1 VIFTMRRTFA
11 IISKTLGCEANVS
24 KVASIFKTVP
34 DSDVIVFTTG
44 NPVDG
49 VENVKLPADLNTE
62 PKIRNWINRRFETSG
77 FSGFLHV
84 VSDTVEVLK
93 TPTDFVVDI
102 ERMMSVMDYSV
113 WFNTAC
119 DPLNYAYAKYTPSLT
134 VDIDEDNVSKAT
146 GIRGKIHIASH
157 SNTQWIIYD
166 FSCLAGS
173 DLLRFDEDFSIPMFY
188 IVELLSRRRNTAR
201 KDQLYFMNQYL
212 TVGSEPGTFR
222 NLRNV
227 VPPKDSESDMKREN
241 EIWQSKK
248 INFRPDYNVD
258 TFLEKIWEK
267 LTEKAGI
274 PGIL

>member
-1 VIFTMRRTFA
+1 MRRIFA
-11 IISKTLGCEANVS
+11 IISKTAGCEPNVCKMVRLLKMVS
-24 KVASIFKTVP
+24 
-34 DSDVIVFTTG
+34 DSDVVVFTTG
-44 NPVDG
+44 KLTDG
-49 VENVKLPADLNTE
+49 AENIKLPDDLNTE
-62 PKIRNWINRRFETSG
+62 PKIRNWINRRFETDG

-84 VSDTVEVLK
+84 ISDTTELLID
-93 TPTDFVVDI
+93 PTVFVTDI
-102 ERMMSVMDYSV
+102 EQMMSVMDYNV

-134 VDIDEDNVSKAT
+134 VNVDDDNVSKVT
-146 GIRGKIHIASH
+146 GLTGKIHIASH

-166 FSCLAGS
+166 FSRLVGS

-227 VPPKDSESDMKREN
+227 VLPTDSESDMKREN
-241 EIWQSKK
+241 DIWQSKK

-258 TFLEKIWEK
+258 TLLEKIWEK
-267 LTEKAGI
+267 LMEKAGI
-274 PGIL
+274 PSIL